1 LFAWDAWVFVF
12 WQGLGE
18 RWRRIDEDMRRL
30 IDEGWREVIWMENVR
45 KKKLKEEASNGGE
58 GRSLVN
64 ILGSRI
70 ASFLFRCD

>member
-1 LFAWDAWVFVF
+1 
-12 WQGLGE
+12 
-18 RWRRIDEDMRRL
+18 MRRL
-30 IDEGWREVIWMENVR
+30 IDEGWREVIWVKNAR

-64 ILGSRI
+64 ILGSQI

>member
-1 LFAWDAWVFVF
+1 MFVF

-30 IDEGWREVIWMENVR
+30 IDEGWREVIWVKNAR
-45 KKKLKEEASNGGE
+45 KKKLKEEASNGGQ

-64 ILGSRI
+64 ILVSD
-70 ASFLFRCD
+70 C